1 MLKKILILFV
11 LILAFAFSN
20 TNAQYTPEHHYLGP
34 CIGFAFLGNVP
45 QFGLN
50 YEYSMDLQ
58 NFGSVG
64 IGGLFRYWGYSESF
78 GYYFGSGEWKY
89 TNILIGVQ
97 GNYHFKIPESKFDPY
112 AGIVLADDIASTSW
126 SGTNNVGNVS
136 VSAGG
141 FWIAVQGGARYWVTP
156 TLAITARLGLGSL
169 SYYAFEAGVDFKL

>member
-1 MLKKILILFV
+1 MLKKILVLFT

-20 TNAQYTPEHHYLGP
+20 ANAQYTPEHHYIGP

-64 IGGLFRYWGYSESF
+64 IGGLFRYWGYSDDFFYGKVS
-78 GYYFGSGEWKY
+78 Y

-112 AGIVLADDIASTSW
+112 VGLVLADDIGSTSVTYNDAYLHDYSF
-126 SGTNNVGNVS
+126 SG
-136 VSAGG
+136 SAGG
-141 FWIAVQGGARYWVTP
+141 FWIAIQGGARYWVSP
-156 TLAITARLGLGSL
+156 TLAITGRLGLGSL
-169 SYYAFEAGVDFKL
+169 SYYAFEVGVDFKL